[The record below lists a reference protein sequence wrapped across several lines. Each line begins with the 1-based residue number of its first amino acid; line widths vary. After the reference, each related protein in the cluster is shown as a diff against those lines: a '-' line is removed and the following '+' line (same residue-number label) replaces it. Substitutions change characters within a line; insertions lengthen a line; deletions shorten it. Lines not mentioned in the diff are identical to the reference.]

1 MEQYFCTHCITIQL
15 KYCQQCVVC
24 KRSLTVKILGNI
36 KYPLL
41 KTLSHLVVSCKH
53 KQRGCFKPVKLN
65 CVEERVVD
73 CDSRT
78 MSRLNSGFDKEK
90 YEEQQDCEQTKGDQS
105 DMPNIPPSQQPCAGE
120 EIIELKTDLAQ
131 FRSYVQK
138 EVINDLQKL
147 TTTVDRIERTLIQSS
162 GNSGLESR
170 AEIVVAG
177 GEGVKST
184 IVLNVANGKWRCLP
198 ATYEC
203 EGASS
208 VLNENQMYVTGG
220 SVGELTDA
228 VKELDLSQHNAQWI
242 ESHFRLPFVCC
253 GHATVLYQNNLYIIG
268 GRTETRDL
276 ALNTIHEVPL
286 APPYKPEMLCTLP
299 APKCDHG
306 ATMVENKIY
315 VAGGCQQYSNTAT
328 NDVIQYDPATKTCKQ
343 LKPLPYCVSGAA
355 TATWLDK
362 ILLIGGLNKNGRYLD
377 SVIMYDV
384 NTQCHHIL
392 PKMQKKRAYCTA
404 VVVGNKL
411 IVIGGADERSSRISS
426 VECYD
431 FQTYTWSDMTPMD
444 EPRAYA
450 TAVVNYY

>member
-1 MEQYFCTHCITIQL
+1 MKINNVEHC
-15 KYCQQCVVC
+15 
-24 KRSLTVKILGNI
+24 S
-36 KYPLL
+36 
-41 KTLSHLVVSCKH
+41 
-53 KQRGCFKPVKLN
+53 KPVKLN

-78 MSRLNSGFDKEK
+78 MSHLNSGLDKEK
-90 YEEQQDCEQTKGDQS
+90 YGEQKDHEQTKYDQCS
-105 DMPNIPPSQQPCAGE
+105 KSNISPSQQPCTSK
-120 EIIELKTDLAQ
+120 EIGELKTELAQ
-131 FRSYVQK
+131 FRSFVQK
-138 EVINDLQKL
+138 EVITDLRKL
-147 TTTVDRIERTLIQSS
+147 TSTVDRIERTLIQSS
-162 GNSGLESR
+162 GNNSLESR

-242 ESHFRLPFVCC
+242 ESKFRLPFACR
-253 GHATVLYQNNLYIIG
+253 GHTTVFYQNNMYVIG
-268 GRTETRDL
+268 GRTDSRDL

-286 APPYKPEMLCTLP
+286 TPPHKPELLCSLP
-299 APKCDHG
+299 VPKCDHG
-306 ATMVENKIY
+306 ATIVEDKIY
-315 VAGGCQQYSNTAT
+315 IVGGCQQYSNTAT
-328 NDVIQYDPATKTCKQ
+328 DDVIQYDPATKTYKQ
-343 LKPLPYCVSGAA
+343 LKSLRYCVSGMA

-384 NTQCHHIL
+384 NTECYHIL

-411 IVIGGADERSSRISS
+411 IVMGGADERSSRISS